1 MLSTDISDQST
12 HRGHLLLLFSP
23 LLNTILLELEIV
35 SLHFFS
41 TSLVIHDMVRLIDS
55 NKLIVSRYE
64 RAIHPRPLS
73 LHVLHMCVLY
83 VRIFAYPCVILEL
96 LHLFVTVSALV
107 EFILFFLFFL
117 AYMALDLFLVA
128 LAQGQL
134 FLTIFDITFS
144 AINETT

>member
-1 MLSTDISDQST
+1 
-12 HRGHLLLLFSP
+12 
-23 LLNTILLELEIV
+23 
-35 SLHFFS
+35 
-41 TSLVIHDMVRLIDS
+41 MVGLIDS

-64 RAIHPRPLS
+64 RAIYPRPLP

-83 VRIFAYPCVILEL
+83 VRIFAHPCVVLEL
-96 LHLFVTVSALV
+96 LHLFVTLSALV

-128 LAQGQL
+128 LALGQL